1 MEFLQ
6 EELDEILN
14 IFQQEGGEILQSM
27 DKNLLI
33 LEKKPN
39 NMDVAMQLF
48 RDAHSLKGSARM
60 LGFNS
65 IQSIAHK
72 IEDVLGLV
80 KDEKLTPT
88 SFITDTISSA
98 LSCVSMLIEKTIE
111 QKSEYTSDEV
121 NIHIQKLEQ
130 ITEEFDDE
138 HKTVKNILDKEAI
151 KFSEIRKQ
159 ILKNLPAIED
169 CLTGIIFIYSKC
181 AQEND
186 FSQIGDMG
194 EILTRLSNTLF
205 EIGLKDMDEIVK
217 STSELLQKVV
227 ELKLVKGAQKHDDS
241 ILELNLKINELVQHF
256 NEVCKQEDIKAKN
269 YYENAYKLL
278 SKEPKAFKNEEAED
292 TTPSDKLKEKELL
305 ELIKNIS
312 EKVPTLLENKINL
325 AEIKSLINETISR
338 IEDDNFKKI
347 FVTVLRIIAMYENNN
362 TPFDKDTIVV
372 IKEIAE
378 TAGHIIENNFS
389 KNSFKDSSDDIELL
403 NQKAIIIE
411 QMVQFS
417 LNNKPQIQNKKSK
430 TKIKMQQLS
439 SNDWLVNFDTTAIK
453 TLRVDS
459 GRLDQLVNQIGDL
472 IVTRI
477 KTRELMILAKN
488 IQSEFMEW
496 QKNYHKVGYYMKF
509 FDKKYLANPFGEEAM
524 RNMQSFVGYN
534 KQLISLHSAN
544 SERMNSLINSVDIL
558 MKQLQENNS
567 KLYSTSAEL
576 ESMVK
581 KMRILPLST
590 VFGLFPRMVHNI
602 AKDKGK
608 EIDFQ
613 IEGAD
618 VSADKK
624 IIEDIKIPIMHIIRN
639 SIDHGIETPDER
651 EKAGKDRIGKILIQ
665 AIQKESKIIINVRD
679 DGRGINVE
687 KIKQRAIEK
696 ELLSQEEIDSLPEE
710 QIVNLI
716 FYPGFST
723 GDTVT
728 ELSGR
733 GLGLD
738 IVHTKISQLNGR
750 IDVYSEL
757 GKGTLVTM
765 ELPTTIA
772 TLRTFIIM
780 EQDQLYALPASS
792 IQTVLRIDP
801 HDVFVRD
808 GKNHYIHNGDVIQ
821 VYTLSQILELEN
833 KPRKN
838 DKYTLVIVQSENSR
852 LGIIIEKLIG
862 DQEILHKKLSPP
874 LFKVKNIA
882 GITTLAS
889 GEMCLIL
896 NMTDILNTTISRKIP
911 TTIIP
916 SVKSIEREENAC
928 KKIIIVDDSLTT
940 RTLEKN
946 ILVGSGYQVS
956 AASEPA
962 EALKLLESDRF
973 DLIVTD
979 HEMPFMT
986 GFEFIKQ
993 VRMMKAY
1000 PMVPVIVLSSVS
1012 KAVLSKLYEHLNIS
1026 EFIQKDNF
1034 EQSKFLET
1042 VHSCLKSES
1051 HFPGQM

>member
-39 NMDVAMQLF
+39 NIDIAMQLF

-60 LGFNS
+60 LGFDS
-65 IQSIAHK
+65 IQDIAHK
-72 IEDVLGLV
+72 IEDVLGLI
-80 KDEKLTPT
+80 KEEKLNVT
-88 SFITDTISSA
+88 SYITDAISSA
-98 LSCVSMLIEKTIE
+98 LSCISMLIEKTVE
-111 QKSEYTSDEV
+111 LKSEYVCDEV
-121 NIHIQKLEQ
+121 GFHIKKLEE
-130 ITEEFDDE
+130 IVKNTEEDTPAEENQDKPRAEFSA
-138 HKTVKNILDKEAI
+138 VKNNII
-151 KFSEIRKQ
+151 
-159 ILKNLPAIED
+159 KNLGNIED
-169 CLTGIIFIYSKC
+169 CLTGVIFLYSKC

-186 FSQIGDMG
+186 FNQIHDIKPVAIKLSDILNKIPLGDMNKIVLNIIEIIDKIKQQNPG
-194 EILTRLSNTLF
+194 EDTKNDHIL
-205 EIGLKDMDEIVK
+205 D
-217 STSELLQKVV
+217 
-227 ELKLVKGAQKHDDS
+227 
-241 ILELNLKINELVQHF
+241 LNLKINELVQHF
-256 NEVCKQEDIKAKN
+256 NQVCKNEDIKVKN
-269 YYENAYKLL
+269 YYENAYKMV
-278 SKEPKAFKNEEAED
+278 STEPKAFKNEEPKV
-292 TTPSDKLKEKELL
+292 TTPQDKLDGAGLSELV
-305 ELIKNIS
+305 KNIS
-312 EKVPTLLENKINL
+312 EKVSTLLENKINL
-325 AEIKSLINETISR
+325 AEVKSLINETISR
-338 IEDDNFKKI
+338 IDDNDFKKV
-347 FVTVLRIIAMYENNN
+347 FVTILRIIALFENSNS
-362 TPFDKDTIVV
+362 PFDKDTVGV
-372 IKEIAE
+372 IKEMSE
-378 TAGHIIENNFS
+378 VAGKIIENRFS
-389 KNSFKDSSDDIELL
+389 KDSYKDMTNDIELL
-403 NQKAIIIE
+403 NQKAVIIE

-417 LNNKPQIQNKKSK
+417 LTNNHKIQSKKSK

-439 SNDWLVNFDTTAIK
+439 SNDWLTNFDTTAIK

-459 GRLDQLVNQIGDL
+459 GKLDQLVNQIGDL
-472 IVTRI
+472 IITRI
-477 KTRELMILAKN
+477 KTRELLSLAKN
-488 IQSEFMEW
+488 IQNEFSEW

-509 FDKKYLANPFGEEAM
+509 FDKKYLANPLGDESS
-524 RNMQSFVGYN
+524 RNMQSFIGYN
-534 KQLISLHSAN
+534 KQLMALHGVN
-544 SERMNSLINSVDIL
+544 SDRMNSLITSVDTL

-608 EIDFQ
+608 EIDFK

-639 SIDHGIETPDER
+639 SIDHGIELPDER
-651 EKAGKDRIGKILIQ
+651 EKLGKPRIGNILIE
-665 AIQKESKIIINVRD
+665 AVQKESKIIINVKD
-679 DGRGINVE
+679 DGRGIDVE

-696 ELLSQEEIDSLPEE
+696 EILSQDEVENLPEE

-757 GKGTLVTM
+757 NKGTLVTM
-765 ELPTTIA
+765 ELPTTMA

-780 EQDQLYALPASS
+780 EQGQLYALPASS

-801 HDVFVRD
+801 GDVFIRD
-808 GKNHYIHNGDVIQ
+808 GRNHYIHNGEVIQ

-833 KPRKN
+833 KPRESE
-838 DKYTLVIVQSENSR
+838 KYTLVIVESENLR
-852 LGIIIEKLIG
+852 LGIIIEKLIA

-896 NMTDILNTTISRKIP
+896 NMTDILNTNLSRKVSNN
-911 TTIIP
+911 IIP
-916 SVKSIEREENAC
+916 SKKAQRLIANAR
-928 KKIIIVDDSLTT
+928 KRILVVDDSLTT
-940 RTLEKN
+940 RSLQKN
-946 ILVGSGYQVS
+946 ILINSGYQVE
-956 AASEPA
+956 AVNDPA
-962 EALKLLESDRF
+962 VAFKMLDSGDNF
-973 DLIVTD
+973 DLIITD
-979 HEMPFMT
+979 HEMPVMT
-986 GFEFIKQ
+986 GLEFVNKIRANSKISNI
-993 VRMMKAY
+993 
-1000 PMVPVIVLSSVS
+1000 PVIVISSV
-1012 KAVLSKLYEHLNIS
+1012 KKELLSKIYDKVTVQ
-1026 EFIQKDNF
+1026 EFLQKEGF
-1034 EQSKFLET
+1034 EQNKFLDA
-1042 VHSCLKSES
+1042 VNRHINC
-1051 HFPGQM
+1051 

>member
-6 EELDEILN
+6 EEFDEILN

-39 NMDVAMQLF
+39 NLDVAMQLF

-60 LGFNS
+60 LGFNN
-65 IQSIAHK
+65 IQNIAHK
-72 IEDVLGLV
+72 IEDILGLI
-80 KDEKLTPT
+80 KEEKLTPT
-88 SFITDTISSA
+88 PYVTDTISNA
-98 LSCVSMLIEKTIE
+98 LSHISFLIEKTIE
-111 QKSEYTSDEV
+111 QKSEYVSDEV
-121 NIHIQKLEQ
+121 EGHIKKLEQ
-130 ITEEFDDE
+130 IVKDYEENKQSINQQE
-138 HKTVKNILDKEAI
+138 KEAV
-151 KFSEIRKQ
+151 KFSEIKKK
-159 ILKNLPAIED
+159 ILKNLNGIED
-169 CLTGIIFIYSKC
+169 CLTGVIFIYSKC
-181 AQEND
+181 AQENN
-186 FSQIGDMG
+186 FKQIT
-194 EILTRLSNTLF
+194 EINPVIKKLSDILF
-205 EIGLKDMDEIVK
+205 ETGLNDMDKIAK
-217 STSELLQKVV
+217 SISDLVNKIA
-227 ELKLVKGAQKHDDS
+227 ELKPEENKDGKHDF
-241 ILELNLKINELVQHF
+241 ILDLNLKINELVQYF
-256 NEVCKQEDIKAKN
+256 NQVCKNEDISVKN
-269 YYENAYKLL
+269 YYENAYKLI
-278 SKEPKAFKNEEAED
+278 SEEPKAFKNEEPEE
-292 TTPSDKLKEKELL
+292 TTPIEKLKGTELL
-305 ELIKNIS
+305 ELIKNLTK
-312 EKVPTLLENKINL
+312 KVPSLLESKINL
-325 AEIKSLINETISR
+325 AEVKSIVNEIISR

-347 FVTVLRIIAMYENNN
+347 FITVLKIIALYENNN
-362 TPFDKDTIVV
+362 TPFDKDTIG
-372 IKEIAE
+372 IMKEISE
-378 TAGHIIENNFS
+378 TAGHIIEGNFS
-389 KNSFKDSSDDIELL
+389 KNSFKDPSEDIELL

-417 LNNKPQIQNKKSK
+417 LSGKPQIQSKKTNS
-430 TKIKMQQLS
+430 KIKMQQLS

-459 GRLDQLVNQIGDL
+459 SKLDQLVNQIGDL

-477 KTRELMILAKN
+477 KTRELLGLSKS
-488 IQSEFMEW
+488 IQSEFAEL

-509 FDKKYLANPFGEEAM
+509 FDKKYLANPLGDEIM
-524 RNMQSFVGYN
+524 KNMQSFIGYN
-534 KQLISLHSAN
+534 KQLISLHN
-544 SERMNSLINSVDIL
+544 MNTERMNNLMKSVDVL

-567 KLYSTSAEL
+567 KLYSTSSEL
-576 ESMVK
+576 EGMVK
-581 KMRILPLST
+581 NMRILPLST

-639 SIDHGIETPDER
+639 SIDHGIEMPDER
-651 EKAGKDRIGKILIQ
+651 EKLGKNRIGSIVIQ
-665 AIQKESKIIINVRD
+665 AIQKESKIVINVKD
-679 DGRGINVE
+679 DGRGIDVE

-696 ELLSQEEIDSLPEE
+696 GILTQDEIDALPEE

-757 GKGTLVTM
+757 NKGTLVTM
-765 ELPTTIA
+765 ELPTTMA
-772 TLRTFIIM
+772 TIRTFIIQ
-780 EQDQLYALPASS
+780 EQEQLYALPAAS
-792 IQTVLRIDP
+792 ILTVLRIDP
-801 HDVFVRD
+801 SDVFIRD
-808 GKNHYIHNGDVIQ
+808 GRNHYIHNGEVIQ

-833 KPRKN
+833 KPRETE
-838 DKYTLVIVQSENSR
+838 KYTLVIVQSENSK
-852 LGIIIEKLIG
+852 LGIIIEKLIA

-896 NMTDILNTTISRKIP
+896 NMTDILNTTLSRKGS

-916 SVKSIEREENAC
+916 SSRVQEREANAK
-928 KKIIIVDDSLTT
+928 KKILIVDDSLTT
-940 RTLEKN
+940 RTLQKN
-946 ILVGSGYQVS
+946 ILVNSGYQVE
-956 AASEPA
+956 ASSDPVS
-962 EALKLLESDRF
+962 ALKLIDGENF

-979 HEMPFMT
+979 HEMPEMT
-986 GFEFIKQ
+986 GLEFVKR
-993 VRMMKAY
+993 VRKEKGY
-1000 PMVPVIVLSSVS
+1000 TKIPIIVLTSIRKQLLGKS
-1012 KAVLSKLYEHLNIS
+1012 YEEAGVQ
-1026 EFIQKDNF
+1026 EFIQKDDF
-1034 EQSKFLET
+1034 EQRKFLA
-1042 VHSCLKSES
+1042 CIDKYLKA
-1051 HFPGQM
+1051 

>member
-14 IFQQEGGEILQSM
+14 IFQQEGNEILQSM

-39 NMDVAMQLF
+39 NIEVAMHLF

-60 LGFNS
+60 LGFNN
-65 IQSIAHK
+65 IQNIAHK
-72 IEDVLGLV
+72 IEDILGLV
-80 KDEKLTPT
+80 KEEKLIPT
-88 SFITDTISSA
+88 AYVTDTISSA
-98 LSCVSMLIEKTIE
+98 LSFISMLIEKTIE
-111 QKSEYTSDEV
+111 QKSEYVSDE
-121 NIHIQKLEQ
+121 IELHIQKLTQ
-130 ITEEFDDE
+130 IAEDAENSGTPVNKDE
-138 HKTVKNILDKEAI
+138 KESV
-151 KFSEIRKQ
+151 KFSETKKK
-159 ILKNLPAIED
+159 ILKNLTGIED
-169 CLTGIIFIYSKC
+169 CLTGAIFIYSKC

-186 FSQIGDMG
+186 FNQIS
-194 EILTRLSNTLF
+194 EIKPVLKKLSDILF
-205 EIGLKDMDEIVK
+205 EIGLNDMDKISNDVLEIADKVIEHK
-217 STSELLQKVV
+217 SDENGTK
-227 ELKLVKGAQKHDDS
+227 DPS
-241 ILELNLKINELVQHF
+241 ILDLNLKINELVQYF
-256 NEVCKQEDIKAKN
+256 NKICKDEEISVKN
-269 YYENAYKLL
+269 YYENAYKLV
-278 SKEPKAFKNEEAED
+278 SNEPKAFKNEEPKVS
-292 TTPSDKLKEKELL
+292 TPSKTLQGAELL
-305 ELIKNIS
+305 ELVKHIAK
-312 EKVPTLLENKINL
+312 KTPTLLENKINL

-338 IEDDNFKKI
+338 IDDEDFKKV
-347 FVTVLRIIAMYENNN
+347 FVTILRIVAIYENNN
-362 TPFDKDTIVV
+362 APFDKDTVAV
-372 IKEIAE
+372 IKEISE
-378 TAGHIIENNFS
+378 VAGNVIQNKFS
-389 KNSFKDSSDDIELL
+389 KNSFKDTANDIEIL
-403 NQKAIIIE
+403 NQKATIME

-417 LNNKPQIQNKKSK
+417 LSNVPQKVQSKKSK

-439 SNDWLVNFDTTAIK
+439 SNDWITNFDTTAIK

-459 GRLDQLVNQIGDL
+459 TRLDQLVNQIGDL

-477 KTRELMILAKN
+477 KTRELLSLAKS
-488 IQSEFMEW
+488 IQNEFSEW

-509 FDKKYLANPFGEEAM
+509 FDKKYLAGPSNSPIAGEDGM
-524 RNMQSFVGYN
+524 RNVQSFIGYN
-534 KQLISLHSAN
+534 KQLMSLHNATAD
-544 SERMNSLINSVDIL
+544 RMNELIKSINTL

-567 KLYSTSAEL
+567 KLYSTSSEL
-576 ESMVK
+576 EAMVK

-613 IEGAD
+613 VEGAD

-651 EKAGKDRIGKILIQ
+651 EKAGKGRVGSILIQ
-665 AIQKESKIIINVRD
+665 AIQKESKIIINIKD
-679 DGRGINVE
+679 DGRGIDVE

-696 ELLSQEEIDSLPEE
+696 EILTPDEIAALPEE

-723 GDTVT
+723 GETVT

-757 GKGTLVTM
+757 NKGTLVTM
-765 ELPTTIA
+765 ELPTTMA

-780 EQDQLYALPASS
+780 EQGQLYALPASS
-792 IQTVLRIDP
+792 IQTVLRINP
-801 HDVFVRD
+801 GDVFVRD

-833 KPRKN
+833 KPREAE
-838 DKYTLVIVQSENSR
+838 KYTLVIVQSENSS

-862 DQEILHKKLSPP
+862 DQEILHKKLAPP

-896 NMTDILNTTISRKIP
+896 NMTDILNTQLSRR
-911 TTIIP
+911 TSSAIIP
-916 SVKSIEREENAC
+916 STRARELEANA
-928 KKIIIVDDSLTT
+928 KKRILVVDDSITT
-940 RTLEKN
+940 RTLQKN
-946 ILVGSGYQVS
+946 ILINRGYQAES
-956 AASEPA
+956 APNPV
-962 EALKLLESDRF
+962 EALKLLESGGEF
-973 DLIVTD
+973 DLIITD
-979 HEMPFMT
+979 HEMPEMS
-986 GFEFIKQ
+986 GFDFVKELRVKTKYSKI
-993 VRMMKAY
+993 
-1000 PMVPVIVLSSVS
+1000 PVVVLSSIK
-1012 KAVLSKLYEHLNIS
+1012 KATLEKIYETVDIQ
-1026 EFIQKDNF
+1026 ECIQKDNF
-1034 EQSKFLET
+1034 EQQEFLKIINKY
-1042 VHSCLKSES
+1042 LK
-1051 HFPGQM
+1051 

>member
-14 IFQQEGGEILQSM
+14 IFQQESGEILQSM

-33 LEKKPN
+33 LEKKPKN
-39 NMDVAMQLF
+39 TEIAMQLF

-65 IQSIAHK
+65 IQNIAHK

-80 KDEKLTPT
+80 KEEKLIPD
-88 SFITDTISSA
+88 SYITDTISSA
-98 LSCVSMLIEKTIE
+98 LSFISMLIEKTLE
-111 QKSEYTSDEV
+111 QKSEYTTDDV
-121 NIHIQKLEQ
+121 NLYIEKLEK
-130 ITEEFDDE
+130 IADDNKE
-138 HKTVKNILDKEAI
+138 NKTSFTNAETEAI
-151 KFSEIRKQ
+151 KFSEIKKK
-159 ILKNLPAIED
+159 ILKNLNSIED

-181 AQEND
+181 AQENN
-186 FSQIGDMG
+186 FGQISDIKPM
-194 EILTRLSNTLF
+194 LKKLSDILF
-205 EIGLKDMDEIVK
+205 EIGLVDMDKISSKITQIVDK
-217 STSELLQKVV
+217 ILSDKN
-227 ELKLVKGAQKHDDS
+227 HDGYSAKDTV
-241 ILELNLKINELVQHF
+241 IIDLNLEINELVQYF
-256 NEVCKQEDIKAKN
+256 NEACKNEDIKVKN
-269 YYENAYKLL
+269 YYENAYKLV
-278 SKEPKAFKNEEAED
+278 SEEPRAFKNEEPKE
-292 TTPSDKLKEKELL
+292 TTPINKLKDAELL

-312 EKVPTLLENKINL
+312 KKVPTLLENKINL

-338 IEDDNFKKI
+338 IEEENFKKI
-347 FVTVLRIIAMYENNN
+347 FVTILKIIAIYENNN
-362 TPFDKDTIVV
+362 APFDKDTIAI
-372 IKEIAE
+372 IKEIVE
-378 TAGHIIENNFS
+378 TAGKIIEKNFS
-389 KNSFKDSSDDIELL
+389 KNSFKDISDDIELL
-403 NQKAIIIE
+403 DQKAAIIE

-417 LNNKPQIQNKKSK
+417 INSKPAIQNKKSK

-459 GRLDQLVNQIGDL
+459 GKLDQLVNQIGDL

-477 KTRELMILAKN
+477 KTRELLSLAKN
-488 IQSEFMEW
+488 IQNEFTEW

-509 FDKKYLANPFGEEAM
+509 FDKKHLTNQGSEEALV
-524 RNMQSFVGYN
+524 RNMQSFIGYN
-534 KQLISLHSAN
+534 KQLITLHSAN
-544 SERMNSLINSVDIL
+544 FERMNTLIKSIDTL

-567 KLYSTSAEL
+567 KLYSTSDEL

-581 KMRILPLST
+581 NMRILPLST

-608 EIDFQ
+608 EIDFK

-639 SIDHGIETPDER
+639 SIDHGIEQPDER
-651 EKAGKDRIGKILIQ
+651 EKLGKDRVGNIVIE
-665 AIQKESKIIINVRD
+665 AIQKESKIIINIKD
-679 DGRGINVE
+679 DGRGIDVE
-687 KIKQRAIEK
+687 KIKQRAVEK
-696 ELLSQEEIDSLPEE
+696 GLFTQSEIDSLPEE
-710 QIVNLI
+710 QVVNLI

-757 GKGTLVTM
+757 NKGTLVTM
-765 ELPTTIA
+765 ELPTTMA

-780 EQDQLYALPASS
+780 EQGQLYALPAAS

-801 HDVFVRD
+801 NDVFIRD
-808 GKNHYIHNGDVIQ
+808 GKNHYIHNGEVVQ

-833 KPRKN
+833 KPREAE
-838 DKYTLVIVQSENSR
+838 KYTLVIIESENSR

-874 LFKVKNIA
+874 LFRVKNIA

-896 NMTDILNTTISRKIP
+896 NMTDILNTVLSRKVS
-911 TTIIP
+911 TNIIP
-916 SVKSIEREENAC
+916 SAKARALEANAK
-928 KKIIIVDDSLTT
+928 KKILVLDDSLTT
-940 RTLEKN
+940 RTLQRS
-946 ILVGSGYQVS
+946 ILVNCGYQV
-956 AASEPA
+956 EVCGNPK
-962 EALKLLESDRF
+962 EALKVLSENHF

-979 HEMPFMT
+979 HEMPYLT
-986 GFEFIKQ
+986 GVEFVGKL
-993 VRMMKAY
+993 RENKAY
-1000 PMVPVIVLSSVS
+1000 SKTPVIVLTSIKESIAR
-1012 KAVLSKLYEHLNIS
+1012 KIYADIDIK
-1026 EFIQKDNF
+1026 EFMQKDNF
-1034 EQSKFLET
+1034 EQSKFL
-1042 VHSCLKSES
+1042 SYISKYLNDKNS
-1051 HFPGQM
+1051 

>member
-6 EELDEILN
+6 EEFDEILN

-39 NMDVAMQLF
+39 NIDVAMQLF

-65 IQSIAHK
+65 IQNIAHK
-72 IEDVLGLV
+72 IEDILGLV
-80 KDEKLTPT
+80 KEEKLIPT
-88 SFITDTISSA
+88 SYITDTISNA

-111 QKSEYTSDEV
+111 QKAEYTTDEV
-121 NIHIQKLEQ
+121 NIHIKKLEQ
-130 ITEEFDDE
+130 ITEEFE
-138 HKTVKNILDKEAI
+138 ENSSAKTVSEKEAV
-151 KFSEIRKQ
+151 KFSEMRKK
-159 ILKNLPAIED
+159 ILKHLSNIED
-169 CLTGIIFIYSKC
+169 YLTGIIFIYSKC

-186 FSQIGDMG
+186 FSQIGDM
-194 EILTRLSNTLF
+194 LPVVNQLSEVLF
-205 EIGLKDMDEIVK
+205 EIGLGDMDKIVRDII
-217 STSELLQKVV
+217 ELLEKSVLPKVSGSADGR
-227 ELKLVKGAQKHDDS
+227 ENKRDES
-241 ILELNLKINELVQHF
+241 ILELNLKINELVQYF
-256 NEVCKQEDIKAKN
+256 NGVCKYEDIKAKN
-269 YYENAYKLL
+269 YYENAYKLI
-278 SKEPKAFKNEEAED
+278 SKEPKAFKNEDAKD

-338 IEDDNFKKI
+338 IEEGNFKKI
-347 FVTVLRIIAMYENNN
+347 FITVLRIIAMYENNN
-362 TPFDKDTIVV
+362 TPFDKDTIAV

-378 TAGHIIENNFS
+378 TAEKIIQNNFS
-389 KNSFKDSSDDIELL
+389 KNSFKDSSEDIELL

-417 LNNKPQIQNKKSK
+417 INSKPQIQNKKSK

-459 GRLDQLVNQIGDL
+459 SRLDQLVNQIGDL

-488 IQSEFMEW
+488 IQNEFMEW

-509 FDKKYLANPFGEEAM
+509 FDKKYLANPFGEEAA
-524 RNMQSFVGYN
+524 RNIQSFIGYN
-534 KQLISLHSAN
+534 KQLMALHSTN
-544 SERMNSLINSVDIL
+544 SERMNALINSVDVL

-651 EKAGKDRIGKILIQ
+651 EKAGKNRVGSILIQ
-665 AIQKESKIIINVRD
+665 AIQKESKIIINIKD
-679 DGRGINVE
+679 DGRGIDVE

-696 ELLSQEEIDSLPEE
+696 ELLSSDEIENLPEE

-757 GKGTLVTM
+757 NKGTLVTM

-780 EQDQLYALPASS
+780 EQGQLYALPASS

-801 HDVFVRD
+801 HDVFIRD
-808 GKNHYIHNGDVIQ
+808 GKNQYIHNGEVIQ

-833 KPRKN
+833 KPRVN

-896 NMTDILNTTISRKIP
+896 NMTDVLNTTISRKVA
-911 TTIIP
+911 TNIIP
-916 SVKSIEREENAC
+916 SVKSSEREANAK
-928 KKIIIVDDSLTT
+928 KKILVVDDSLTT

-946 ILVGSGYQVS
+946 ILLKCGYQVE
-956 AASEPA
+956 AASDPQ
-962 EALKLLESDRF
+962 EAIKLLENNKF
-973 DLIVTD
+973 DLIITD

-986 GFEFIKQ
+986 GFEFVKYLKTING
-993 VRMMKAY
+993 Y
-1000 PMVPVIVLSSVS
+1000 SNVPVIVLTSI
-1012 KAVLSKLYEHLNIS
+1012 KKTILEKLYEQLDIS
-1026 EFIQKDNF
+1026 DFIQKENF

-1042 VHSCLKSES
+1042 IQMQLKKTK
-1051 HFPGQM
+1051 

>member
-39 NMDVAMQLF
+39 NIDVAMQLF

-65 IQSIAHK
+65 IQNIAHK

-80 KDEKLTPT
+80 KEEKLVPT

-111 QKSEYTSDEV
+111 QKAEYTCDEV
-121 NIHIQKLEQ
+121 NIHIKKLEQ

-138 HKTVKNILDKEAI
+138 HKTVKTVLDKEAV
-151 KFSEIRKQ
+151 KFSELRKQ
-159 ILKNLPAIED
+159 ILKHLTGIED
-169 CLTGIIFIYSKC
+169 CLTGVIFIYSKC

-186 FSQIGDMG
+186 FSHIGDMA
-194 EILTRLSNTLF
+194 EILNRLSNILF
-205 EIGLKDMDEIVK
+205 EIGLKDMDNIVK
-217 STSELLQKVV
+217 EAISLQEKIA
-227 ELKLVKGAQKHDDS
+227 ELKPVKGADKQDNS
-241 ILELNLKINELVQHF
+241 ILDLNLKINELVQHF
-256 NEVCKQEDIKAKN
+256 NGVCKQEDIKAKN

-278 SKEPKAFKNEEAED
+278 SKEPKAFKNEEAKE
-292 TTPSDKLKEKELL
+292 TTPSDKLKEKALL

-338 IEDDNFKKI
+338 IEEDNFKKI
-347 FVTVLRIIAMYENNN
+347 FVTALRIIAMYENNN

-378 TAGHIIENNFS
+378 TAGHIIEDNRS
-389 KNSFKDSSDDIELL
+389 KDSFKDSSDDIELL

-459 GRLDQLVNQIGDL
+459 GRLDQLVNQIEDL

-477 KTRELMILAKN
+477 KTRELMMLAKS
-488 IQSEFMEW
+488 IQNEFVEL
-496 QKNYHKVGYYMKF
+496 QKNYHKVGYYMRF
-509 FDKKYLANPFGEEAM
+509 FDKKYLNSFGEEPM
-524 RNMQSFVGYN
+524 RNIQSFAGYN

-544 SERMNSLINSVDIL
+544 AEKMNSLISNVDVL

-651 EKAGKDRIGKILIQ
+651 EKAGKDRVGKILIQ
-665 AIQKESKIIINVRD
+665 AIQKESKIIINVKD
-679 DGRGINVE
+679 DGRGIDVE

-696 ELLSQEEIDSLPEE
+696 ELLSQEEIDALPEE

-757 GKGTLVTM
+757 NKGTLVTM

-792 IQTVLRIDP
+792 IQTVLRINP
-801 HDVFVRD
+801 HDVFIRD
-808 GKNHYIHNGDVIQ
+808 GKNQYIYNGEVIQ

-896 NMTDILNTTISRKIP
+896 NMTDILNTTISRRVPIN
-911 TTIIP
+911 IIP
-916 SVKSIEREENAC
+916 SIKSTEREENA
-928 KKIIIVDDSLTT
+928 KKRILVVDDSLTT

-946 ILVGSGYQVS
+946 ILLGSGYQVM
-956 AASEPA
+956 AACDPS
-962 EALKLLESDRF
+962 EALKILNDEKF

-979 HEMPFMT
+979 HEMPFMS

-993 VRMMKAY
+993 VRTIKEY
-1000 PMVPVIVLSSVS
+1000 SRIPVIVLTSVS

-1026 EFIQKDNF
+1026 EFIQKEKF
-1034 EQSKFLET
+1034 EQSNFLDS
-1042 VHSCLKSES
+1042 VQRYLKD
-1051 HFPGQM
+1051 